1 MRTRRFHRPGTDI
14 SILTARRWWRWMA
27 MSICV
32 GTFFIGCTNGTSN
45 GNQQEGPITIGFSV
59 ATDTF
64 VIERWNKDVKI
75 FTSSAAELG
84 AQVIFQLSAGGAA
97 AQINQIRYLLDQNI
111 DVLVVLPHDME
122 LLSGV
127 IRQAN
132 DRRIPVI
139 AYDRIIRDVP
149 ISAYVSFDNA
159 EVGRL
164 FGRALTRQVPRGNY
178 IILNGSVRD
187 NNSYLVNQ
195 GLYEVLQPFLDR
207 GDINLVEEI
216 WLEEWSA
223 DEATARLRPVL
234 ARSTNIQAISAANDQ
249 LANAAINLLSELRIA
264 GEVAVVGQDADL
276 LSAQRIVEG
285 LQLMTV
291 YKPIG
296 RLAARA
302 AYLAVALAKGNPPP
316 PDRFMENGSDQPIPF
331 YMEIPLS
338 VTRENIDDTIIR
350 DGFHSAADVYRTV
363 AD

>member
-1 MRTRRFHRPGTDI
+1 MLVFLLVPLVVIFI
-14 SILTARRWWRWMA
+14 SCSGRGSDTL
-27 MSICV
+27 
-32 GTFFIGCTNGTSN
+32 
-45 GNQQEGPITIGFSV
+45 NQGGPITIGFSV

-64 VIERWNKDVKI
+64 VIERWNKDIKI

-122 LLSGV
+122 MLSGV

-149 ISAYVSFDNA
+149 ISAYVSFDNE

-164 FGRALTRQVPRGNY
+164 FGRALTRKVPRGNY

-195 GLYEVLQPFLDR
+195 GLYEIIQPYLDR
-207 GDINLVEEI
+207 GDIQLIEEI

-223 DEATARLRPVL
+223 DEAMARLRPVL

-264 GEVAVVGQDADL
+264 GDVVVVGQDADL
-276 LSAQRIVEG
+276 LSAQRVVEG

-296 RLAARA
+296 RLATRA
-302 AYLAVALAKGNPPP
+302 AYLAVALAQGNLPP
-316 PDRFMENGSDQPIPF
+316 PDRFIENGSDQLIPF

-338 VTRENIDDTIIR
+338 VTRDNIDETIIR